1 MIPELSRSESAA
13 LADAPDRETAE
24 AGGRSADR
32 FEKRRSD
39 IIAAAIP
46 VINRQGFKGMRL
58 THVAE
63 LIGLRATGV
72 TYYFPRKEE
81 LAVACLEC
89 GFGIIHELLDAAE
102 REPDARARVAR
113 LIELFVE
120 RDASVRQGLVTPLTS
135 FSAIRSLDGEHFERA
150 TEGYKTMFRRVR
162 GLFDSPELA
171 DVDRSARTIRTMILL
186 EQLYWASIWL
196 GDYDLDDFPRIAR
209 RMTAF
214 VADGLAPAGASLEAG
229 ELDTSLLS
237 SGIEA
242 PKENFLLAATRQIN
256 TYGYRGAS
264 VDRIAGSLNLTKGA
278 FYHHNEAKD
287 DLVAACFRRSFGIMR
302 QAQRLVRGQGP
313 SELWRLVTCVD
324 ALIRFQLGA
333 EGPLLRTAVLSS
345 MPPEHQVEIMSLSYK
360 TSRQFGAMIADAI
373 TDGSVRAA
381 DPSIGGAMLHA
392 AVNVA
397 SDIRIV
403 ERPNLQVVEK
413 FVRPLFNGLLK
424 P

>member
-1 MIPELSRSESAA
+1 MLPELSRSETAA
-13 LADAPDRETAE
+13 LADAPDRDIAE
-24 AGGRSADR
+24 AGVRSADR

-46 VINRQGFKGMRL
+46 VLNRQGFKGMRL

-81 LAVACLEC
+81 LAVACLEY
-89 GFGIIHELLDAAE
+89 GFSIFHELLDAAE
-102 REPDARARVAR
+102 REPDIRSRVAR

-120 RDASVRQGLVTPLTS
+120 RDAAVRQGLATPFAS
-135 FSAIRSLDGEHFERA
+135 FSAIRSLEGEHFERV
-150 TEGYKTMFRRVR
+150 TEGYKAMFRRVR
-162 GLFDSPELA
+162 SLFDSLELA
-171 DVDRSARTIRTMILL
+171 GVDRPARSIRTLMLL
-186 EQLYWASIWL
+186 EQLYWANVWL
-196 GDYDLDDFPRIAR
+196 GDYDLDDYPRIAQ
-209 RMTAF
+209 RMIDL
-214 VADGLAPAGASLEAG
+214 VADGLAPVGADLAAGDLDLS
-229 ELDTSLLS
+229 EL
-237 SGIEA
+237 SGDIEA
-242 PKENFLLAATRQIN
+242 AKENFLLAATRQIN
-256 TYGYRGAS
+256 AYGYRGAS

-302 QAQRLVRGQGP
+302 KAQRLVRGRGP
-313 SELWRLVTCVD
+313 SEFWRLLTCVD
-324 ALIRFQLGA
+324 ALIRFQLGP

-345 MPPEHQVEIMSLSYK
+345 MPPEHQVEIMNLSYK

-373 TDGSVRAA
+373 ADGSARPI
-381 DPSIGGAMLHA
+381 DPTIVGAMLHA

-397 SDIRIV
+397 SDVRIA
-403 ERPNLQVVEK
+403 ERPNLQVAGK
-413 FVRPLFNGLLK
+413 FVGPLFNGLLK

>member
-1 MIPELSRSESAA
+1 MLPELSRADTA
-13 LADAPDRETAE
+13 PLADAPDRDVAE

-32 FEKRRSD
+32 FEKRRTD

-46 VINRQGFKGMRL
+46 VLNRQGFKGMRL

-81 LAVACLEC
+81 LAVACLEH
-89 GFGIIHELLDAAE
+89 GFSIFHELLDAAE
-102 REPDARARVAR
+102 REPDARSRVAR

-120 RDASVRQGLVTPLTS
+120 RDAAIRQGLATPLAS
-135 FSAIRSLDGEHFERA
+135 FSAIRSLEGEHFERV

-162 GLFDSPELA
+162 SLFDSPELA
-171 DVDRSARTIRTMILL
+171 GVDRSARTIRTMILL
-186 EQLYWASIWL
+186 EQLYWASVWL

-209 RMTAF
+209 RMTST
-214 VADGLAPAGASLEAG
+214 VADGLAPGASLEAG
-229 ELDTSLLS
+229 DLDLSLLS

-242 PKENFLLAATRQIN
+242 GKENFLLAATRQIN
-256 TYGYRGAS
+256 TYGCRGAS

-313 SELWRLVTCVD
+313 NELWRLLTCVD

-345 MPPEHQVEIMSLSYK
+345 MPPEHQVEIMNLSYK

-373 TDGSVRAA
+373 TDGSARAI
-381 DPSIGGAMLHA
+381 DPAIGGPMLHA

-413 FVRPLFNGLLK
+413 FVRPLFSGLLN

>member
-1 MIPELSRSESAA
+1 MSAELSRKESAG
-13 LADAPDRETAE
+13 LPDAPDRDAAD
-24 AGGRSADR
+24 AGGRAVDR

-46 VINRQGFKGMRL
+46 VLNRQGFKGMRL

-81 LAVACLEC
+81 LAVACLEY
-89 GFGIIHELLDAAE
+89 GFSIFHELLDAAE
-102 REPDARARVAR
+102 REGDTRARVAR
-113 LIELFVE
+113 LIELFVA
-120 RDASVRQGLVTPLTS
+120 RDAEVRQGLATPLAS
-135 FSAIRSLDGEHFERA
+135 FSAIRSLEGEHFERV
-150 TEGYKTMFRRVR
+150 TEGYKAMFRRVR
-162 GLFDSPELA
+162 SLFNSPEWA
-171 DVDRSARTIRTMILL
+171 GVDRPARSIRTMMLL

-196 GDYDLDDFPRIAR
+196 GDYDLDDFPRIAQ
-209 RMTAF
+209 RMTDL
-214 VADGLAPAGASLEAG
+214 VADGLAPAGADLVAGSLDVSA
-229 ELDTSLLS
+229 LS
-237 SGIEA
+237 SDAEA
-242 PKENFLLAATRQIN
+242 TKENFLLAATRQIN
-256 TYGYRGAS
+256 AYGYRGAS

-287 DLVAACFRRSFGIMR
+287 GLVAACFRRSFGIMR
-302 QAQRLVRGQGP
+302 KAQRLVRGQGP
-313 SELWRLVTCVD
+313 NEFWRLLTCVD
-324 ALIRFQLGA
+324 ALIRYQLGS

-345 MPPEHQVEIMSLSYK
+345 MPVEHQVEIMSLSYK

-373 TDGSVRAA
+373 TDGSARPV
-381 DPSIGGAMLHA
+381 DSSIAGAMLHA

-397 SDIRIV
+397 SDVRIA
-403 ERPNLQVVEK
+403 ERSNMQVAEK

>member
-1 MIPELSRSESAA
+1 MLPELSRTDPAS
-13 LADAPDRETAE
+13 LADAPDRDAAET
-24 AGGRSADR
+24 GGRSVDR
-32 FEKRRSD
+32 FERRRSD

-46 VINRQGFKGMRL
+46 VLNRQGFKGMRL

-89 GFGIIHELLDAAE
+89 GFSIFHELLDAAE
-102 REPDARARVAR
+102 REPDARSRVAR
-113 LIELFVE
+113 LIDLFVQ
-120 RDASVRQGLVTPLTS
+120 RDAAIRQGLAAPLAS

-150 TEGYKTMFRRVR
+150 TEGYKAMFRRVR
-162 GLFDSPELA
+162 SLFDSPELA
-171 DVDRSARTIRTMILL
+171 GVDRSSRTIRTMILL

-196 GDYDLDDFPRIAR
+196 GDYDLDDFPRIAQ
-209 RMTAF
+209 RMTSM
-214 VADGLAPAGASLEAG
+214 VADGLAPGASPEAG
-229 ELDTSLLS
+229 DLDLSLLS

-242 PKENFLLAATRQIN
+242 AKENFLLAATQQIN
-256 TYGYRGAS
+256 TYGCRGAS

-278 FYHHNEAKD
+278 FYHHNDAKD

-302 QAQRLVRGQGP
+302 QAQRLVRGQGS
-313 SELWRLVTCVD
+313 SELWRLLTCVD

-345 MPPEHQVEIMSLSYK
+345 MPPEHQVEIMNLSYK

-373 TDGSVRAA
+373 ADGSARAV
-381 DPSIGGAMLHA
+381 DPTIGGAMLHA

-403 ERPNLQVVEK
+403 ERPNLQVVDK
-413 FVRPLFNGLLK
+413 FVRPLFSGLLN